1 MGKKCSIFPFAFLE
15 EKMYHGPKKYN
26 QNFLKRL
33 DDKTVQLCVVLMKD
47 RSLKEE

>member
-15 EKMYHGPKKYN
+15 GKMYHGPKKYN